1 MKPPLVVVVD
11 SGMRNLGG
19 HDFSY
24 TRAVQRAFQAR
35 GCAVEVLA
43 NRGLASDLAEQ
54 HGFRP
59 TFSCGAYD
67 TPLGHG
73 RWRDLAYVHA
83 QGRVFDEELD
93 HALRCVLMR
102 APDLVFCHTVAD
114 FELLGWSR
122 FLRRLPFPGALAIV
136 LRQTPGFRACHWLR
150 RTLNPYWRLKPQ
162 ALKRM
167 KGRLGRRLLLCTDSQ
182 ALSEDYQAI
191 YAGRVVTLPIPL
203 SSDLEGFTTGPL
215 AVRYQL
221 EEGRRL
227 RLGYVGDARA
237 AKGFDLL
244 PDLVERVLAADAPAR
259 FVIQCAR
266 PGSGDD
272 HAALPPG
279 LPALEALARQHPAA
293 VTLIPEKLSV
303 PEYGVLLHHL
313 DVILLPYVSDTY
325 REATS
330 GIFAEA
336 LALGKPVV
344 VPEGTWMARELK
356 ATGAGLEFARGAPA
370 DLAAKVLAVVRDHRA
385 HQEAAQRVSARGG
398 RSTARGPWSICFWR
412 RRGSGARL
420 D

>member
-1 MKPPLVVVVD
+1 MKPRQVVVVD

-19 HDFSY
+19 HNFSY
-24 TRAVQRAFQAR
+24 TQAVQRAFQGR

-43 NRGLASDLAEQ
+43 NRGLASDLAER
-54 HGFRP
+54 HHFRP

-67 TPLGHG
+67 APLGHG

-83 QGRVFDEELD
+83 QGRVFAEELD

-122 FLRRLPFPGALAIV
+122 LLRRLPFPGTLAIL

-162 ALKRM
+162 ALTSLR
-167 KGRLGRRLLLCTDSQ
+167 GRLGRRFLFCTDSQ
-182 ALSEDYQAI
+182 ALSEDYQTV
-191 YAGRVVTLPIPL
+191 YAGRIVTLPIPL
-203 SSDLEGFTTGPL
+203 SPELEGFTTGPL
-215 AVRYQL
+215 AERYGL
-221 EEGRRL
+221 AESRGL
-227 RLGYVGDARA
+227 RVGYLGDARTS
-237 AKGFDLL
+237 KGFDLL
-244 PDLVERVLAADAPAR
+244 PNLVERVLATDAPVR
-259 FVIQCAR
+259 FVFQCAR

-272 HAALPPG
+272 HAAPPPG
-279 LPALEALARQHPAA
+279 LSALEDLVRRYPSA

-303 PEYGVLLHHL
+303 PDYGVLVHHL
-313 DVILLPYVSDTY
+313 DVIVLPYVSDSY

-344 VPEGTWMARELK
+344 VPEGTWMAQELR
-356 ATGAGLEFARGAPA
+356 ATGAGLEFVRGSPA
-370 DLAAKVLAVVRDHRA
+370 DLATKVLAVVRDHLA
-385 HQEAAQRVSARGG
+385 YQGAAQRGSAAWRGFHNAG
-398 RSTARGPWSICFWR
+398 TLVDMLLEEA
-412 RRGSGARL
+412 GSKARL